1 MCHLDDPQVGVLAG
15 LHVKEMGILE
25 EEGKVRPQ
33 GGTGG
38 SKGGT
43 EREQRERTEREQR
56 ERTERE
62 QRRGREGTLINE

>member
-1 MCHLDDPQVGVLAG
+1 MGVLAG

-38 SKGGT
+38 NKGGP
-43 EREQRERTEREQR
+43 EK
-56 ERTERE
+56 E
-62 QRRGREGTLINE
+62 QRRGREGTERENREGTETGQRGNVNQ

>member
-38 SKGGT
+38 NRGGT
-43 EREQRERTEREQR
+43 ERGNREGEQRGNRDGVERER
-56 ERTERE
+56 
-62 QRRGREGTLINE
+62 

>member
-1 MCHLDDPQVGVLAG
+1 MGVLAG

-38 SKGGT
+38 NRGGP
-43 EREQRERTEREQR
+43 EREQRGGREGAEREQR
-56 ERTERE
+56 GNREGEQRGNRDGVERE
-62 QRRGREGTLINE
+62 R

>member
-38 SKGGT
+38 N
-43 EREQRERTEREQR
+43 REG
-56 ERTERE
+56 TERE